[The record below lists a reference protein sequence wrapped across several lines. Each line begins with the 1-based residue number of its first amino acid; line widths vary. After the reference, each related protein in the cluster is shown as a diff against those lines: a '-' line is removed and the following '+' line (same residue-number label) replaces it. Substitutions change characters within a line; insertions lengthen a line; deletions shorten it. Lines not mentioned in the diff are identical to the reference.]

1 MRDILHIYSEI
12 NISTILTNQ
21 SKGANLCFFLKKKRE
36 KRRKN
41 WWKIPRKKY
50 EENYNKRKFKKKKID
65 LKKNIFR

>member
-21 SKGANLCFFLKKKRE
+21 SKGANLCFFKKKKRE

-65 LKKNIFR
+65 LKKKYF